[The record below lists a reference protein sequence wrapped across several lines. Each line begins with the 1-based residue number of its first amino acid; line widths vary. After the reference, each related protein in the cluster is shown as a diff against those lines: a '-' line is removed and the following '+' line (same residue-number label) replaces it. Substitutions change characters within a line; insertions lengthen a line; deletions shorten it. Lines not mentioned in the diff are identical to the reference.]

1 MNKKPGRLHSFCIW
15 WLDTLFEMDDRAHT
29 LTERRDRAMRGM
41 LRSIIMSLCAAN
53 LYLLIEKKYIVDM
66 AEGVAGL
73 FAVLWL
79 FGPVFLAIHMH
90 EYLDTWIRPTK
101 KPPRH

>member
-1 MNKKPGRLHSFCIW
+1 MKKKPGRVRSFCIW

-29 LTERRDRAMRGM
+29 LTERRERALRGIQ
-41 LRSIIMSLCAAN
+41 RSIIMSLCAAN
-53 LYLLIEKKYIVDM
+53 LYLLIEKKYIVAM

-79 FGPVFLAIHMH
+79 FGPVFLAINLH
-90 EYLDTWIRPTK
+90 EYLDARIRTPK